1 MQFWLI
7 EDGEKS
13 GPFEDYEIRE
23 MIRKGEI
30 SASRKIWHEGA
41 EGWIPT
47 CEVRVL
53 ESEFEKLQVEPTPV
67 PEELK
72 VRPPFLYWRRFGA
85 RWFDYM
91 LYYLILF
98 AVFRA
103 GGLSI
108 LPDPEAEPSMGRVFL
123 MMLPLVIM
131 EGALIGALGH
141 TPGKWLM
148 SLRVTRPDGGLLSTG
163 ASVIRS
169 LRVWVLG
176 MGMEHSILLP
186 IGHLVALWMGKKKGA
201 PLWDL
206 PLGHQV
212 TGKTPLPYRLMLFF
226 VLLIVI
232 FVLIGVMVWPEFKP
246 HFDEA
251 YQDALRQQQA
261 K

>member
-41 EGWIPT
+41 EGWIPA

-53 ESEFEKLQVEPTPV
+53 ESEFEKLQVEPPPV

-91 LYYLILF
+91 LYHLILF
-98 AVFRA
+98 AIFRA

-108 LPDPEAEPSMGRVFL
+108 LADPEAEPSMGRVFL

-176 MGMEHSILLP
+176 MGMGHPILLP
-186 IGHLVALWMGKKKGA
+186 IGHLVALWMGRKKGA
-201 PLWDL
+201 PLWDF
-206 PLGHQV
+206 PLGHLV
-212 TGKTPLPYRLMLFF
+212 DGEKPSPKKILAFF
-226 VLLIVI
+226 LLSGAI
-232 FVLIGVMVWPEFKP
+232 FVAISILLWPETKP
-246 HFDEA
+246 MHEEIM
-251 YQDALRQQQA
+251 RQMESR
-261 K
+261 